1 MSQLPQPLHSR
12 SLPLASEA
20 IRMGLYPER
29 QGASRIQVFVVVL
42 ALWGKLDLFV
52 SGFRILE
59 DFAFVIPDD
68 DLLAIVI
75 KNVTGID
82 RHFAPAS
89 RRIDD
94 ELRHGITGGVTTQA
108 LDDLN
113 AFRDRS
119 TEMR

>member
-1 MSQLPQPLHSR
+1 MI
-12 SLPLASEA
+12 LPLG
-20 IRMGLYPER
+20 R
-29 QGASRIQVFVVVL
+29 
-42 ALWGKLDLFV
+42 KLDLFV

-68 DLLAIVI
+68 DLLVIVI

-89 RRIDD
+89 RSIDD
-94 ELRHGITGGVTTQA
+94 ELRHGITGGVATQA

-119 TEMR
+119 AQMR

>member
-1 MSQLPQPLHSR
+1 
-12 SLPLASEA
+12 
-20 IRMGLYPER
+20 MGYTRER
-29 QGASRIQVFVVVL
+29 QGASGIQVFVVVL
-42 ALWGKLDLFV
+42 ARRGELDLFV
-52 SGFRILE
+52 SRFRILE

-68 DLLAIVI
+68 DLLVIVI

-82 RHFAPAS
+82 RHFAPAP

-108 LDDLN
+108 FDDLN

-119 TEMR
+119 TEMRRTVDEVTLINVIRTHPAHEK